1 MPAIEVKPG
10 IHWIGVNDRTT
21 DLFEGLWPITKEGVS
36 YNAYVVKGDKTALID
51 MAKDFKADELVD
63 QIAQLTDPTDLD
75 YIVIN
80 HMEPDHTGVLR
91 TLRRVAP
98 KTEILST
105 KKAIDMLDAYYG
117 ITEGVREVKDGETL
131 DLGGRTLKFIA
142 APFVHWPE
150 TMMTYETK
158 DKVLFSCDAFGSYGA
173 LQGAIFDDQCT
184 RSNFYETEALRY
196 YVNIVALYYRPVL
209 KAIEKL
215 SDLSVDIVAPSHGLI
230 WRENP
235 ERIIELYKRW
245 AEYASKPG
253 DLGVT
258 LLYGTMYG
266 TTERMVEAVAEGV
279 ARAGVPIDIFDV
291 RHTHG
296 SYFLPSLYIKRGVLV
311 GAPTYEG
318 GMFPPMIDAL
328 HMAEHK
334 RIFNRHAAYFGSYG
348 WSGGARRDFNE
359 LVDALRW
366 ETNDDMIWEFKGGAP
381 PTLLQEGEEFGYRFA
396 ESLKE

>member
-36 YNAYVVKGDKTALID
+36 YNAYVVKGEKTALID

-131 DLGGRTLKFIA
+131 DLGGRTLKFVS

-158 DKVLFSCDAFGSYGA
+158 NKVLFSCDAFGSYGA

-184 RSNFYETEALRY
+184 RSDFYETEALRY

-215 SDLSVDIVAPSHGLI
+215 ADLPVDIVAPSHGLI
-230 WRENP
+230 WRKHP

-334 RIFNRHAAYFGSYG
+334 RIFHKHAGYFGSFG
-348 WSGGARRDFNE
+348 WSGGARRDFNDLTE
-359 LVDALRW
+359 TLRW
-366 ETNDDMIWEFKGGAP
+366 DVDKEMVWEFKGGAP
-381 PTLLQEGEEFGYRFA
+381 PTLLKEGEEFGYRFA
-396 ESLKE
+396 QSLKE